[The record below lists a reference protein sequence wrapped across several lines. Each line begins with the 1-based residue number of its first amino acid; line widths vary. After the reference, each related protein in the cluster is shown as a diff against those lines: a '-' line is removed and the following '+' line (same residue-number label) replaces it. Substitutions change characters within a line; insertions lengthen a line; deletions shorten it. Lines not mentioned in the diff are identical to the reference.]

1 MIALAAVR
9 TELMTVADISL
20 AVSTTVTDITIIV
33 PMGRWEPNAR
43 GRISQAAWELF
54 LDRGYD
60 ETTVAAIAQ
69 RAGLTERTVFRHFA
83 DKREVFFH
91 GASALEGLLVD
102 AVAGA
107 PENLSAFTLSMVGID
122 AISHHLTDRDF
133 SRRRQEI
140 VDVTPEL
147 QERELRKMS
156 HLAASLTRALQARGI
171 EETQANLAAEAGIVI
186 FRVAFERWVGADD
199 ERTLAAHA
207 QLAFSELSALTAV

>member
-1 MIALAAVR
+1 
-9 TELMTVADISL
+9 
-20 AVSTTVTDITIIV
+20 
-33 PMGRWEPNAR
+33 MGRWEPNAQ

-54 LDRGYD
+54 LERGYD

-91 GASALEGLLVD
+91 SAAALDGLLVE

-107 PENLSAFTLSMVGID
+107 PDGLSPFELATAGID
-122 AISHHLTDRDF
+122 AIAGHLTDRDF

-147 QERELRKMS
+147 EERELRKMA
-156 HLAASLTRALQARGI
+156 HLAATLSQALRARGVQ
-171 EETQANLAAEAGIVI
+171 EPQAELAAEAGIVI
-186 FRVAFERWVGADD
+186 FRVAFERWVAADD
-199 ERTLAAHA
+199 ERTLQAHV
-207 QLAFSELSALTAV
+207 QLASCELSALTVR